1 MRLKPEFIPGSYR
14 NPITVRAADGVDVVV
29 VLRST
34 NKGSFEL
41 PKELL
46 ERLRLSLIA
55 GSQEIQENLA
65 RTDLPS
71 GTRPGFSIA
80 NTERALAVRPTA
92 QPRQTEQEKAVFV
105 RPSESSVGPISAT
118 EHAGLVHW
126 ANYFAPVYPL
136 TESDGPAI
144 LPLHSEVEAFSK
156 GFEGVIPDS
165 NTLEIASFIVNSAL
179 RSSKD
184 VDLEFDDTDG
194 SLSFQL
200 RSQTGFLVVAELSL
214 EGELHA
220 NIYNDENPDPNAGIE
235 DIWIKHLPQ
244 TSPAELVAWF

>member
-1 MRLKPEFIPGSYR
+1 
-14 NPITVRAADGVDVVV
+14 V
-29 VLRST
+29 VLRAT
-34 NKGSFEL
+34 DKGSFEL

-65 RTDLPS
+65 RTDMPS
-71 GTRPGFSIA
+71 GTWPRFSIA
-80 NTERALAVRPTA
+80 NTERALAAGLTVH
-92 QPRQTEQEKAVFV
+92 PRQTEQDKEVFV
-105 RPSESSVGPISAT
+105 RATESGVGPIGAT

-126 ANYFAPVYPL
+126 ANYFAPAHPV
-136 TESDGPAI
+136 TESDGPEI
-144 LPLHSEVEAFSK
+144 LPLHPEVEAFTK